1 MGTHKSGSFMVSLTC
16 EQVNSSQLSSKA
28 EHRLTW
34 DYLEDDDFFN
44 NGHNKIIANYAIF
57 S

>member
-1 MGTHKSGSFMVSLTC
+1 MGTHKSDSFMVSLTC
-16 EQVNSSQLSSKA
+16 EQVKSSQLSSKA
-28 EHRLTW
+28 EHILTW